1 MTDAIA
7 KDKGAPR
14 KPRRRRVTVLK
25 RKARVTDLLYLTAL
39 LRQLA
44 ACHAPIPEGLGRMA
58 ADCPNNQVSMHLN
71 RLAEHMQAGETLS
84 GAMRQS
90 PKFFPRYYVDL
101 VELAGTSDQLEA
113 TLAGLTHEVES
124 RRQSGHTV
132 RNRVA
137 YIVIVLSYV
146 IFVSSLLS
154 SSTFP
159 VMNEMAKEM
168 GGQLHGPPKMGATLM
183 KYTGFL
189 SGPVGG
195 FTNGVGE
202 VFNKM
207 LVNSNHSPEYYGAS
221 SGFASAAPVLIGGG
235 LLAALLL
242 VPALL
247 LLRPCLY
254 VLGHLPVVRRMV
266 LYAQWGHALRVLSL
280 LLARGVPLDKALEST
295 ACSDVQGRV
304 KSALRRLS
312 QHARSGLSLSEA
324 LAKEGRAV
332 PGSLRSAAAFGE
344 HAGSLAEALGR
355 LSYAYRLRAE
365 RSMRMLSNL
374 LFPLAIMGCG
384 VLVLAINSRFFGL
397 LSNTVDGILYQ
408 L

>member
-1 MTDAIA
+1 MTDSNA
-7 KDKGAPR
+7 KDSGTPK
-14 KPRRRRVTVLK
+14 KRRMRRVSLLK
-25 RKARVTDLLYLTAL
+25 RKARISDLLYLTAL

-44 ACHAPIPEGLGRMA
+44 ACQAPIPEGLARMA

-90 PKFFPRYYVDL
+90 PKFFPRYYADL
-101 VELAGTSDQLEA
+101 VELAGTSDLLET
-113 TLAGLTHEVES
+113 TLAGLMHEVES

-146 IFVSSLLS
+146 VFVSSLLS
-154 SSTFP
+154 ASAFP
-159 VMNEMAKEM
+159 KIDDSVKEA
-168 GGQLHGPPKMGATLM
+168 GGQLQGTPSMGTAVM
-183 KYTGFL
+183 KYTAFL
-189 SGPVGG
+189 SGPVSG
-195 FTNGVGE
+195 FTNGVGQAT
-202 VFNKM
+202 NK
-207 LVNSNHSPEYYGAS
+207 LVNGNQNPDYDQSP
-221 SGFASAAPVLIGGG
+221 SGLTAAVPVLFGGG
-235 LLAALLL
+235 MLAALF
-242 VPALL
+242 VTAALL

-254 VLGHLPVVRRMV
+254 LFGHLPVVRRMV
-266 LYAQWGHALRVLSL
+266 LYAHWGHALRVLSL
-280 LLARGVPLDKALEST
+280 LLARGVPLDKALDT
-295 ACSDVQGRV
+295 AAGSDVQGRV

-312 QHARSGLSLSEA
+312 QQARSGLSLSEA
-324 LAKEGRAV
+324 LAKEGWCV
-332 PGSLRSAAAFGE
+332 PGSLRTAAVFGE

-355 LSYAYRLRAE
+355 VSYAYRLRAE

-397 LSNTVDGILYQ
+397 LSNTIDGILYQ

>member
-1 MTDAIA
+1 MTNSTATEHDAP
-7 KDKGAPR
+7 K
-14 KPRRRRVTVLK
+14 RRRMRRVSLFK
-25 RKARVTDLLYLTAL
+25 RKVRLADLLYLTAL

-44 ACHAPIPEGLGRMA
+44 ACHASLPEGVARMA

-71 RLAEHMQAGETLS
+71 RLSEHMQAGETLS

-101 VELAGTSDQLEA
+101 VELAGNSDQLET
-113 TLAGLTHEVES
+113 TLAGLIHEVES
-124 RRQSGHTV
+124 RLQSGHTV

-146 IFVSSLLS
+146 VFVSSLLS
-154 SSTFP
+154 ASAYPTIGDTT
-159 VMNEMAKEM
+159 KILH
-168 GGQLHGPPKMGATLM
+168 GQLHGIPGMGAAVM

-189 SGPVGG
+189 SKPVSK
-195 FTNGVGE
+195 FTQDAGQLA
-202 VFNKM
+202 NKM
-207 LVNSNHSPEYYGAS
+207 LSGRQS
-221 SGFASAAPVLIGGG
+221 SDGYEDPSIFAVAAPVLFGGAI
-235 LLAALLL
+235 LAALFLTA
-242 VPALL
+242 VLL

-254 VLGHLPVVRRMV
+254 VLRHLPGVRRIL

-280 LLARGVPLDKALEST
+280 LLARGMPLDRALDT
-295 ACSDVQGRV
+295 AAGSDVQRSV
-304 KSALRRLS
+304 RSALRRLS
-312 QHARSGLSLSEA
+312 QQVRSGISLSEA
-324 LAKEGRAV
+324 LAKEGWRV
-332 PGSLRSAAAFGE
+332 PGSLRTAAAFGE
-344 HAGSLAEALGR
+344 SAGSLGEALER
-355 LSYAYRLRAE
+355 VSYAYRLRAE

-397 LSNTVDGILYQ
+397 LSNSIDGILYQ